1 MEEGSLRTELYVIQ
15 LTNEKYARFSS
26 RPHFVEDVFGEEEKL
41 KATPFNKADAE
52 AIVKEMNR
60 PTMVK
65 HVGVCIEAQGIVPL
79 HN

>member
-1 MEEGSLRTELYVIQ
+1 MKDDELYIIQ

-26 RPHFVEDVFGEEEKL
+26 RPHFVEDVFGEEHKSN
-41 KATPFNKADAE
+41 ATPFNKTDAE
-52 AIVKEMNR
+52 AIVKEMNH

-65 HVGVCIEAQGIVPL
+65 HVGICIEAKEVVPL